1 MQAPTTR
8 FLVSTALR
16 DRVGIIRDVTGAL
29 AALGGNLTDVRQ
41 AIVGGVFLF
50 HAIAE
55 FAAASAPDAPAVAA
69 AVRAALPERD
79 AGVDVRPCGPAA
91 ATARPDELGLHG
103 ASALPG
109 ERYVAAFSGP
119 DCPGRIHRIATVI
132 AAAGANVEDWRH
144 DLSDPARTLTI
155 GVVAL
160 PKGCDPGALRAA
172 LEKELEPLGLA
183 VSLAHENVFRATN
196 EVGPISALLG
206 DSSGDASRNAPA
218 AG

>member
-1 MQAPTTR
+1 MKDETTR

-16 DRVGIIRDVTGAL
+16 DRVGIIRDATGAL

-41 AIVGGVFLF
+41 EIVGGVFLF

-55 FAAASAPDAPAVAA
+55 FDGASRPDAA
-69 AVRAALPERD
+69 AVESAVCAALPERD

-91 ATARPDELGLHG
+91 ATARPRSLGLEG
-103 ASALPG
+103 DSSLPG
-109 ERYVAAFSGP
+109 ERYVASFSGP
-119 DCPGRIHRIATVI
+119 DCPGRIHRIASVI

-144 DLSDPARTLTI
+144 DLSDPAHTLTI

-160 PKGCDPGALRAA
+160 PKSCEPSALRAA
-172 LEKELEPLGLA
+172 LERELSPMGL
-183 VSLAHENVFRATN
+183 VVGLAHENVFRATN

-206 DSSGDASRNAPA
+206 GGAPVSRNSKP
-218 AG
+218 